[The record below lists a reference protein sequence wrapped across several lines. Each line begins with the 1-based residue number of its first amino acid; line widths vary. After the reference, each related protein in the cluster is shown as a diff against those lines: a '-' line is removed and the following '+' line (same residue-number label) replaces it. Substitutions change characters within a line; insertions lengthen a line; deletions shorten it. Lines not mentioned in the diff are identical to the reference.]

1 MCFACLSRHEE
12 ALDAAEGSRI
22 FLEQA
27 PPVTIDADLGAM
39 DPLKVAGLVART
51 CATHAGPT
59 PQCQE
64 SSGSQ
69 PLVRRRIRSKRA
81 GSGLLQLLAQ
91 KETTRILR
99 PVLHDL
105 LNLLDVRTGR
115 SLCQC
120 GAAFH
125 ADGIF
130 FARRI
135 ANYKKNLEDSTSVQA
150 AAALHQ
156 LIDSSI
162 SKAQLLRT
170 LASAFEM
177 VDSSRWRVAT
187 EEHLI
192 AAAILRLAVKFE
204 LPGTRVKAALD
215 IFGREYEHE
224 ALIALEGW
232 LVELMWGRCAPPAA
246 AAATTA
252 AIAAS
257 SANVV

>member
-1 MCFACLSRHEE
+1 MDKMSHAVLPQMHPR
-12 ALDAAEGSRI
+12 
-22 FLEQA
+22 FLEID
-27 PPVTIDADLGAM
+27 PVD
-39 DPLKVAGLVART
+39 
-51 CATHAGPT
+51 
-59 PQCQE
+59 
-64 SSGSQ
+64 
-69 PLVRRRIRSKRA
+69 
-81 GSGLLQLLAQ
+81 
-91 KETTRILR
+91 
-99 PVLHDL
+99 
-105 LNLLDVRTGR
+105 
-115 SLCQC
+115 
-120 GAAFH
+120 
-125 ADGIF
+125 
-130 FARRI
+130 
-135 ANYKKNLEDSTSVQA
+135 
-150 AAALHQ
+150 
-156 LIDSSI
+156 
-162 SKAQLLRT
+162 QLLRT

-192 AAAILRLAVKFE
+192 AAAILRLAAKFE